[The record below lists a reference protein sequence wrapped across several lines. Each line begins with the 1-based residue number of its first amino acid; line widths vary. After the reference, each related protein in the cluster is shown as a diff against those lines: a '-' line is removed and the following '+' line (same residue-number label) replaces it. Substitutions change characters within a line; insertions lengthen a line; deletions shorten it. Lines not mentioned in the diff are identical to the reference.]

1 MGPSENTLPL
11 SGIRVLEFTHA
22 ILGPSAGMILA
33 DMGAEVLHIEPP
45 KGDMTRRLKGSG
57 VGYFPSFSRNKK
69 SIAINAK
76 EDAGKDI
83 VYKLVETADVVI
95 ENFAPGTMDRL
106 GYTYEKFSE
115 INPKIIYCSL
125 KGFLPGPYEKR
136 TAMDEIVQMMG
147 GLAYMT
153 GLPGKPMRAGTSIVD
168 INGGMFGVI
177 GILLALYDRNRTG
190 KGTFVTSSL
199 FETTAFV
206 MAQHMAT
213 SAITKK
219 PVPPMA
225 ARVSTW
231 SVYRIWD
238 TADGEQVFVGITS
251 DKHWEQFCKQFD
263 RQDWFEDDRLKT
275 NNDRIDARDWFLP
288 DVEQTL
294 VKYTKDEIIKRCEEG
309 KIPFAP
315 IGKPEDLFDDPH
327 LNQGGRLL
335 ETTFPGGEKAKMP
348 RLPFLVGD
356 YDFNKRLDP
365 PPEVGQDTREILESA
380 GFTKEQIDEYVAN
393 NIIRTGN

>member
-1 MGPSENTLPL
+1 MGTTEKKLPL
-11 SGIRVLEFTHA
+11 EGVKVLEFAHA
-22 ILGPSAGMILA
+22 ILGPSAGLILA

-57 VGYFPSFSRNKK
+57 IGYFSSFNRNKK
-69 SIAINAK
+69 SVAINAK
-76 EDAGKDI
+76 EQAGKDI
-83 VYKLVETADVVI
+83 TFKLVETADIVI

-106 GYTYEKFSE
+106 GYSYEAFSK
-115 INPKIIYCSL
+115 INPRLIYCSL

-190 KGTFVTSSL
+190 RGTFVTSAL
-199 FETTAFV
+199 FESTAFV
-206 MAQHMAT
+206 MGQHMAT
-213 SAITKK
+213 SAITQK

-225 ARVSTW
+225 ARISTW

-238 TADGEQVFVGITS
+238 TKDEKQVFVGITS
-251 DKHWEQFCKQFD
+251 EKHWEQFCKQFG
-263 RQDWFEDDRLKT
+263 RPDWFEDDRLKN

-288 DVEQTL
+288 DVEKTL
-294 VKYTKDEIIKRCEEG
+294 VQFTKEEIIKRCEEG

-315 IGKPEDLFDDPH
+315 IARPEDLFDDPQ
-327 LNQGGRLL
+327 LNEGAGLL

-348 RLPFLVGD
+348 RLPFVVGD

-365 PPEVGQDTREILESA
+365 PAKAGMDTKEILVSIGYSEEEIVEL
-380 GFTKEQIDEYVAN
+380 KEK
-393 NIIRTGN
+393 NIINIG